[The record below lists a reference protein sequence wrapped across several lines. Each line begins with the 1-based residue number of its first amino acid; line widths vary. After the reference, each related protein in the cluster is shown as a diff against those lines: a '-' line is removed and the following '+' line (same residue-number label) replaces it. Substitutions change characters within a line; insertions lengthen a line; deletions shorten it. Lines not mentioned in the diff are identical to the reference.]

1 MKNGS
6 RLEPLPRNI
15 STYALGRSLIDVIPM
30 TTVKSIGRNLSRGG
44 LPGAPQP
51 FFNFQE
57 RGLNPDFWSLQWSKW
72 KNFRVRRGSWS
83 LLANAC
89 LRLWWQYMYCGRS
102 VCSQKYNWKYWMVSF
117 HMGLAS
123 AIFTLIEQESTKI
136 TPVRII
142 FSHTMPRAFK
152 LVKNKLKP
160 SLH

>member
-1 MKNGS
+1 MWKMAC
-6 RLEPLPRNI
+6 LEPLPGNI
-15 STYALGRSLIDVIPM
+15 PAHALGTSLIDVIPM
-30 TTVKSIGRNLSRGG
+30 TTVKSIGRNFSRGG

-51 FFNFQE
+51 FFNFQVWGGG
-57 RGLNPDFWSLQWSKW
+57 GLNPDFWSLQWSK
-72 KNFRVRRGSWS
+72 WS

-89 LRLWWQYMYCGRS
+89 LRLWWQYCRRS
-102 VCSQKYNWKYWMVSF
+102 VCSQNYNWKYWIVSV

-136 TPVRII
+136 MPVRIS

-152 LVKNKLKP
+152 LVKNKLKS